1 MFFGAPDNVSKVPTM
16 LLELCLEASQEG
28 ITEFNQM
35 YNFAF
40 SHLLEG
46 TDKIEPVFL
55 HRILSAAIDDY
66 FLQEQKTVNINIQ
79 DRSQLFFQIF
89 EQVETFAINSEL

>member
-46 TDKIEPVFL
+46 TDRIKTSPVFL
-55 HRILSAAIDDY
+55 HQILSAAIDDY
-66 FLQEQKTVNINIQ
+66 FLQEQKTVNINVQ
-79 DRSQLFFQIF
+79 DRVEHFLIF
-89 EQVETFAINSEL
+89 ETF

>member
-46 TDKIEPVFL
+46 TVRLKPVAL
-55 HRILSAAIDDY
+55 HQILSAAIDDY
-66 FLQEQKTVNINIQ
+66 FLQEQKTVNINVQ
-79 DRSQLFFQIF
+79 DRSEHYFFNF
-89 EQVETFAINSEL
+89 